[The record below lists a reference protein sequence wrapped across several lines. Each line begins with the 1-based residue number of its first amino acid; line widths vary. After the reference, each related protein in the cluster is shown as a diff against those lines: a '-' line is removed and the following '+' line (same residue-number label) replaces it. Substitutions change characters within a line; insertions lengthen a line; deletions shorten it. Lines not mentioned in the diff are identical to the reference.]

1 MGKLT
6 LIILLAI
13 ATGFFTARILRNKP
27 SDAVI
32 ENDEGQSNRKVI
44 LILLLCIISTIMIL
58 FVLPR
63 FGISIGAL
71 IQKLLAFLPLLRG
84 LLPL

>member
-6 LIILLAI
+6 LIIMLAI
-13 ATGFFTARILRNKP
+13 VAGFFTARILRNKP
-27 SDAVI
+27 SNVVI
-32 ENDEGQSNRKVI
+32 ENDESQGTRKVI
-44 LILLLCIISTIMIL
+44 PILLLCIISTIMFL

>member
-6 LIILLAI
+6 IFILLAI
-13 ATGFFTARILRNKP
+13 IAVFLTIGIFRNKP
-27 SDAVI
+27 SDVVI
-32 ENDEGQSNRKVI
+32 ENNERPSDRKVI
-44 LILLLCIISTIMIL
+44 PIILFCIISMIIFL

-63 FGISIGAL
+63 FGVSMGAL

-84 LLPL
+84 LLAL